1 MPDEEFN
8 FDDIDKML
16 APIDKEANKAAMIE
30 KLNGSFATGATPFI
44 DFTQAYVFLVFPSP
58 DGKEWNELSFIREDG
73 NLTKSKQDPETAVHD
88 IKEEIVRGL
97 SEFVEINVP
106 QITGI
111 ATTHAKDPKAFIA
124 EVIKVL
130 PPSTPILRSKAD
142 LPKIIDLVK
151 TA

>member
-1 MPDEEFN
+1 MPDELN

-16 APIDKEANKAAMIE
+16 APIDKDANKAAMVE
-30 KLNGSFATGATPFI
+30 KLNAAFAGGVTPFI
-44 DFTQAYVFLVFPSP
+44 DYTQAYVFLVFPTP

-97 SEFVEINVP
+97 SEFVEINVT
-106 QITGI
+106 QVNGI

-124 EVIKVL
+124 EMIKVL
-130 PPSTPILRSKAD
+130 PPSAPVLRSQAD
-142 LPKIIDLVK
+142 LPKVIEMVT

>member
-16 APIDKEANKAAMIE
+16 APIDKPANKAAMIE
-30 KLNGSFATGATPFI
+30 KLNQSFVGGVIPFI
-44 DFTQAYVFLVFPSP
+44 DFTQAYVFLVFSA
-58 DGKEWNELSFIREDG
+58 DGKEWNELSFMREDG

-106 QITGI
+106 QVTGI
-111 ATTHAKDPKAFIA
+111 ATKFAKDPKGFIA
-124 EVIKVL
+124 EIIKVL
-130 PPSTPILRSKAD
+130 PTSTPILRSQAELAKV
-142 LPKIIDLVK
+142 IDLVK